1 MGFVGL
7 VLVAVALALVALP
20 IAAIVDAVRRPSI
33 QWTRVGLN
41 RATWVLL
48 MSVGTILG
56 VGVLGVVAAV
66 EYLISVRPKLE
77 MAAEMGGYD
86 PL

>member
-1 MGFVGL
+1 MEPVAIVLLAVTLGL
-7 VLVAVALALVALP
+7 VSLP
-20 IAAIVDAVRRPSI
+20 IAAIIDALRRPVI

-48 MSVGTILG
+48 MSLGTVLG
-56 VGVLGVVAAV
+56 VGVLGVVASI

-77 MAAEMGGYD
+77 MAAEMGGD
-86 PL
+86 L

>member
-1 MGFVGL
+1 MEPVTIL
-7 VLVAVALALVALP
+7 LLAVALGLVSLP
-20 IAAIVDAVRRPSI
+20 IAAIIDALRRPVI

-48 MSVGTILG
+48 MSLGTVLG
-56 VGVLGVVAAV
+56 VGVLGLVASI

-77 MAAEMGGYD
+77 MAAEMGGD
-86 PL
+86 LP

>member
-1 MGFVGL
+1 MEPVGI
-7 VLVAVALALVALP
+7 VLVAVALGLVSLP
-20 IAAIVDAVRRPSI
+20 IAAIIDALRRPLI

-48 MSVGTILG
+48 MSLGTVLG
-56 VGVLGVVAAV
+56 VGVLGVVAAI

-77 MAAEMGGYD
+77 MAAEMGGD
-86 PL
+86 

>member
-1 MGFVGL
+1 MGIVGL
-7 VLVAVALALVALP
+7 VLIAVALALVALP
-20 IAAIVDAVRRPSI
+20 IAAIVDAVRRPNI

-48 MSVGTILG
+48 MSVGTVLG
-56 VGVLGVVAAV
+56 VGVLGVVAAI

-77 MAAEMGGYD
+77 MAAEMGGYES
-86 PL
+86 L